1 MVFLYGRFLF
11 MKQLLL
17 FSLIVASLPMMQ
29 ACGNGSGHWVE
40 LAGSDRTLYLSPTR
54 AELRRFIQGLG
65 KVDIPDDKN
74 PAVGAESTTIG
85 EVDGIPSRITTQKKS
100 ITRSF
105 ESVAA
110 FDPNAD
116 VLWAGSIVQGRS
128 IESGVLAPIAL
139 SRKPGTVTV
148 KNLTMEGSSAEYS
161 RSIENPTN
169 ATLQKAVMD
178 IVTQKLPIHS
188 GALISYES
196 ATYSS
201 VDQGLLQMG
210 VSAKWLSA
218 SAKASISA
226 EQSIKSSNM
235 IVRLTQAYYS
245 ASFSPPSA
253 PEAFFTDNVSVDDAA
268 LYMSPKNG
276 KVRSNPPVYVSTVTY
291 GRSLYFLISSNEESS
306 RLKAAVES
314 SFKIGIVNGD
324 ANVAAERQRI
334 IQDSDIRVLV
344 LGGSG
349 SSAVNVLT
357 GDKVAG
363 IEKLLRE
370 GADYSPSSPGVPISY
385 QLRYLKDNDVARLS
399 LTTEYDDRRVTPI
412 GIKQLLVT
420 FNTMDDDKDKEEVLD
435 AWAYLGGRE
444 LFHSTFS
451 DGETWNDHT
460 TRQLAFA
467 MPAGVTYDQVK
478 KMSFRLRK
486 NPVGSEHG
494 KGWRVAIEIKALLE
508 DGRQMLVLPSTGRMQ
523 LGEGQEFD
531 LRWAL
536 NQSRR

>member
-1 MVFLYGRFLF
+1 

-17 FSLIVASLPMMQ
+17 FSLIVASLPMIQ
-29 ACGNGSGHWVE
+29 ACGRGGEQWVD
-40 LAGSDRTLYLSPTR
+40 LAASDRTLYLSPTR
-54 AELRRFIQGLG
+54 AELRRFIQGIE
-65 KVDIPDDKN
+65 KVDIPEDKN
-74 PAVGAESTTIG
+74 PVIGSESTTIG
-85 EVDGIPSRITTQKKS
+85 DVGGIPSRITIQKKS

-116 VLWAGSIVQGRS
+116 VLWAGSIVQGKS
-128 IESGVLAPIAL
+128 VESGVLAPIAL
-139 SRKPGTVTV
+139 DRKPGTVTV

-161 RSIENPTN
+161 RNIENPSN

-196 ATYSS
+196 ASYSS
-201 VDQGLLQMG
+201 VDQGLLHMG

-226 EQSIKSSNM
+226 EQTSKSSNM

-253 PEAFFTDNVSVDDAA
+253 PEAFFTDDVSVEDAA
-268 LYMSPKNG
+268 LYMSPKSG
-276 KVRSNPPVYVSTVTY
+276 KARSNPPVYVSTVTY

-324 ANVAAERQRI
+324 ATVAAERQRI
-334 IQDSDIRVLV
+334 MQDSDIRVLV

-349 SSAVNVLT
+349 SSAVHVLT

-412 GIKQLLVT
+412 GVKQLLVT
-420 FNTMDDDKDKEEVLD
+420 FNTMDDDKDKEEALD

-451 DGETWNDHT
+451 GGETWDDHT
-460 TRQLAFA
+460 SRQLAFN
-467 MPAGVTYDQVK
+467 MPSGITYDQVK
-478 KMSFRLRK
+478 NMSFRLRK

-523 LGEGQEFD
+523 IGEGQAFD